1 MNVGINFT
9 ALDDERLRQEH
20 LLREVQSI
28 EDELNSSGLG
38 HSKLPRM
45 ASLVGVSRSNF
56 KSIDF
61 RISF

>member
-38 HSKLPRM
+38 HSKLPQM